1 MTLSLRALVAEPS
14 HAVGSPIPPCAG
26 YAPCV
31 RCRPL
36 LLGLA
41 LAGVAACQK
50 PPVAPPPVLV
60 ASTDARPP
68 SDVAPPVKLVATPGE
83 VMRYR
88 VSIHGLELAEFVIA
102 VGDRTALDGED
113 VLAVQATARTTK
125 VAAWLRP
132 EHDEYTSWIRRRDGR
147 PVLFRS
153 VEPESRQS
161 KIVETVDTRFQG
173 GTNSVQ
179 VSREDRDTFEE
190 HQVLQYE
197 GFDMLSF
204 LMFLRAWEGEPGA
217 QVALDITRGRYAWRN
232 RTVVVG
238 YDNLDTRTHG
248 NVAVVRYD
256 GEGVR
261 INRDGKVDPTSDRRQ
276 FSMWISD
283 DADRVPIRLVGR
295 TDYGDVIMDL
305 VAYEPGKRAA
315 N

>member
-1 MTLSLRALVAEPS
+1 
-14 HAVGSPIPPCAG
+14 
-26 YAPCV
+26 V

-41 LAGVAACQK
+41 LAGAAACQK
-50 PPVAPPPVLV
+50 LPVAPPPVLV
-60 ASTDARPP
+60 ASTEAHPP
-68 SDVAPPVKLVATPGE
+68 SETAPPLTVIATPGE
-83 VMRYR
+83 RMRYR
-88 VSIHGLELAEFVIA
+88 VSIHGLELAEFLIA
-102 VGDRTALDGED
+102 VGDRTSLDDED
-113 VLAVQATARTTK
+113 VLVVQATARTTK

-153 VEPESRQS
+153 AEPESRQS
-161 KIVETVDTRFQG
+161 KIVETVDTRFDG
-173 GTNSVQ
+173 GSNRVQ
-179 VSREDRDTFEE
+179 VTREDQGTFDE

-217 QVALDITRGRYAWRN
+217 QIAVDITRGRYAWRN

-238 YDNLDTRTHG
+238 FDNLETPTHG

-261 INRDGKVDPTSDRRQ
+261 INRDGTVDPTSDRRR

-283 DADRVPIRLVGR
+283 DADRVPIRLVGH
-295 TDYGDVIMDL
+295 TDYGDVIMEL
-305 VAYEPGKRAA
+305 VAYDAGKRR
-315 N
+315 